1 MKVYYDIQEMNGEMK
16 KELFYIEKIR
26 EELGE
31 LERIVKK
38 EGKEKRERK
47 EKLYI
52 ISILEIISFDLEELK
67 ELVWKGGKNGK
78 NTKHNGWNK
87 NGAPGIESWNWK
99 KRRKNK
105 IGNEIRSRNYF
116 L

>member
-38 EGKEKRERK
+38 EGK
-47 EKLYI
+47 
-52 ISILEIISFDLEELK
+52 
-67 ELVWKGGKNGK
+67 
-78 NTKHNGWNK
+78 
-87 NGAPGIESWNWK
+87 K
-99 KRRKNK
+99 KKKKKKK
-105 IGNEIRSRNYF
+105 I
-116 L
+116 